1 MKREEYKNFV
11 IRWDNMFPI
20 DRWYRN
26 KHKIPFLS
34 EEHKKCDFFAELMEF
49 EEDKVFYELQQE
61 KEEKEKQEYIPNIG
75 DWLKAPEGEISEQDT
90 AFYEDQ
96 MFKMI
101 EFEQKAKE
109 KKENG
114 GYGEKA

>member
-1 MKREEYKNFV
+1 MNREEYKNFV

-49 EEDKVFYELQQE
+49 EEDKVFMNCNR
-61 KEEKEKQEYIPNIG
+61 KKKKRKNKNTFPISGIG
-75 DWLKAPEGEISEQDT
+75 
-90 AFYEDQ
+90 
-96 MFKMI
+96 
-101 EFEQKAKE
+101 
-109 KKENG
+109 
-114 GYGEKA
+114 

>member
-1 MKREEYKNFV
+1 MNREEYKNFV

-34 EEHKKCDFFAELMEF
+34 EEHKECDFFAELMEF

-75 DWLKAPEGEISEQDT
+75 DWLKAPEGGISEQDT

-109 KKENG
+109 IKENG
-114 GYGEKA
+114 ERGEKA